1 MGNKIKTYIYFL
13 KTWIIVSPIASAIYL
28 GVWITLI
35 FNESLFKKLDILF
48 GFFPNILNKIYYVE
62 ADLNGADVPMGY
74 VYAATIMIVSTLISI
89 KIENRFVDLYN
100 TQEERAQK
108 AFMRRQKLALRQKPG
123 EKKISVEP
131 SCYFF
136 GLFEMKFEYLN
147 MMGKSLEDLEK
158 LKKEYS
164 KMLIAKLK
172 EKYPDVQFVV
182 SNKIFIISNEFTVF
196 DRLLC
201 DIIKIFAIFQ
211 KLNND
216 KFIGSSFL
224 LSFDSGNEEN
234 NPKEAYRFLSKINNL
249 SYYNQV
255 IILEK
260 FAKKY
265 KYVLT
270 KQFISVPLGL
280 IRVELDN
287 NREAD
292 VDLYY
297 LETMK

>member
-1 MGNKIKTYIYFL
+1 MGNKVKKFIYFL
-13 KTWIIVSPIASAIYL
+13 KTWIIISPIASAIYL
-28 GVWITLI
+28 VGWLI
-35 FNESLFKKLDILF
+35 LVFDENLFKKIDFFIGL
-48 GFFPNILNKIYYVE
+48 FPNILNKIHYAEV
-62 ADLNGADVPMGY
+62 DLNGADIPMGY
-74 VYAATIMIVSTLISI
+74 IYASTILIISTLISI
-89 KIENRFVDLYN
+89 KIENRLVDLYN
-100 TQEERAQK
+100 TQEEREQK
-108 AFMRRQKLALRQKPG
+108 TFMKRQKMALRQKPG

-131 SCYFF
+131 SCFFF

-147 MMGKSLEDLEK
+147 VMGKSLDDLEK

-164 KMLIAKLK
+164 KMLIGKLK

-182 SNKIFIISNEFTVF
+182 SNKIFIISNEFTTF
-196 DRLLC
+196 DAILY

-211 KLNND
+211 KLNNE

-224 LSFDSGNEEN
+224 LSFECGDTKS
-234 NPKEAYRFLSKINNL
+234 NPKSIYRFLSKINDL

-260 FAKKY
+260 FSKKY

-280 IRVELDN
+280 TRVELDN
-287 NREAD
+287 NRETEI
-292 VDLYY
+292 DLYY
-297 LETMK
+297 LETIK